1 MENGNSTK
9 TLETFCVL
17 ICAFNEEEQIGNVV
31 RSALDQHP
39 NEVIVVD
46 DGSSD
51 ATAQIAEECGA
62 VVLKN
67 GTNQGKGAS
76 LNRGFKRVHEK
87 QFDAVIVID
96 GDGQHDPAEI
106 SRFLDAY
113 RRTGIPVLIGNRMS
127 DIQDMPLV
135 RRYTNRFMAWVLNRL
150 VKIYVADPPCG
161 YRFYRSDVLPF
172 ILSAETRFAF
182 EFDVLVHAAVR
193 RIRIDSV
200 RISTIYNRKRRS
212 HVAPIQDAWLLFGVV
227 KHHFFAARKEAE
239 AALKVSR

>member
-1 MENGNSTK
+1 MENGGGTK
-9 TLETFCVL
+9 TDDTFCVL
-17 ICAFNEEEQIGNVV
+17 ICAFNEAERIGSVI
-31 RSALDQHP
+31 RSALEQHP

-51 ATAQIAEECGA
+51 STAEIAEECGA

-67 GTNQGKGAS
+67 ETNRGKGAS
-76 LNRGFKRVHEK
+76 LNRGFERVQEK
-87 QFDAVIVID
+87 HFDAVIVID
-96 GDGQHDPAEI
+96 GDGQHNPEEI
-106 SRFLDAY
+106 PRFLDAY
-113 RRTGIPVLIGNRMS
+113 QRTGIPILIGNRMA
-127 DIQDMPLV
+127 DVRGMPLI

-172 ILSAETRFAF
+172 ILSSETRFAF
-182 EFDVLVHAAVR
+182 EFDVLVHAALR

-212 HVAPIQDAWLLFGVV
+212 HVAPVRDAWLLFGVV
-227 KHHFFAARKEAE
+227 KHHFFAVRKEAGPSVE
-239 AALKVSR
+239 S